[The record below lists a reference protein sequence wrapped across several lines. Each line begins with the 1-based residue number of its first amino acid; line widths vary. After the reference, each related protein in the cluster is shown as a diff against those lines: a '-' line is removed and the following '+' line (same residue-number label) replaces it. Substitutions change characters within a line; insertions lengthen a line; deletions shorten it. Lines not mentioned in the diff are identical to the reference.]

1 MIRKG
6 LLVMMMVLAPGL
18 VLAQLSVGIMN
29 PDEVMRALPE
39 TEEIQQELNAYGQEL
54 EEDFVS
60 RYTVWMDEVNAYEE
74 QMESG
79 SLSTEE
85 QTALEEQLMGQEEQL
100 ANLERRIQT
109 QLQQRQSELIE
120 PIMQRVEQA
129 MQETA
134 MENDLDFVLN
144 TQTSGGDPLIYYASD
159 RSVDITD
166 RVIER
171 LTSN

>member
-1 MIRKG
+1 MI
-6 LLVMMMVLAPGL
+6 MALAPGL

-29 PDEVMRALPE
+29 PDEVMRSLPE
-39 TEEIQQELNAYGQEL
+39 TEEIQQELDAYGQEL
-54 EEDFVS
+54 EEEFVG
-60 RYTVWMDEVNAYEE
+60 RYSAWMDEVNAYEE

-79 SLSTEE
+79 SLSSEE
-85 QTALEEQLMGQEEQL
+85 QTALEEQLMGEEEQL

-120 PIMQRVEQA
+120 PIMRRVEEA

-134 MENDLDFVLN
+134 MEHDLDFVLN
-144 TQTSGGDPLIYYASD
+144 TQTSAGDPLIYYASD
-159 RSVDITD
+159 RSVDITEQ
-166 RVIER
+166 VIER